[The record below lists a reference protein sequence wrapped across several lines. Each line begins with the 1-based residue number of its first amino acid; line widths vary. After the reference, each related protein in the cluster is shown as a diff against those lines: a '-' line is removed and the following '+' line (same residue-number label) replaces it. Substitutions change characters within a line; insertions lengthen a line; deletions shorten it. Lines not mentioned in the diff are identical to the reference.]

1 MGSAARQH
9 GAYGG
14 EYLRVGLRLCE
25 RGGRRLAKDLVKLGE
40 KGATYETTD
49 NTTARAEQFTPNAP
63 RSCLL
68 FIARR
73 PLPYHTCHAKL
84 LAVHR
89 LGRAIDLSSCD
100 PEPTLLRASRFVAIG
115 PSHCMGQARWLAPAS
130 EVSAP
135 TWIDLIDQDKSE
147 RLTCPPSERDP
158 WRGGGLPGGLGR
170 PSRPAS
176 GLAWPEPAGPAGCPL
191 FFSFFAFF
199 FCSLSRWSY

>member
-1 MGSAARQH
+1 
-9 GAYGG
+9 
-14 EYLRVGLRLCE
+14 
-25 RGGRRLAKDLVKLGE
+25 LAKDLVKLGE

-49 NTTARAEQFTPNAP
+49 NTAARAEQFTPNVP
-63 RSCLL
+63 RSGLL
-68 FIARR
+68 FIASW

-84 LAVHR
+84 LAAHR

-100 PEPTLLRASRFVAIG
+100 PERTLLRASRFVAIG

-158 WRGGGLPGGLGR
+158 WSDGSLPGGLG
-170 PSRPAS
+170 RPAS
-176 GLAWPEPAGPAGCPL
+176 GLAWPKPAGPAGCPP
-191 FFSFFAFF
+191 FFFFAFF